1 MADKREV
8 PITETR
14 NPATEAI
21 DQLDT
26 LAMVQLINA
35 EDAEVAQAVAAELP
49 AIAAAIDAIAGRMRT
64 GGRLIYIGAGT
75 SGRLAVLDAA
85 ECPPTF
91 NVPQGLVVALIA
103 GGKRAITEAIEGA
116 EDDWGAGGRDIADL
130 GVDARDSVVGIAASG
145 YTPYVLGG
153 MAEARQRGALVVSLA
168 CSRPSPM
175 AGMADIVIAPVAGP
189 EVITGSTRLKAGTAQ
204 KMVLNMISTGAMI
217 RLGKTYG
224 NFMVDVQPTNTKLR
238 GRAQRIVAEVCGIP
252 LDQAGDLLEACDGQV
267 KVAIVAHLAGLS
279 PEAARE
285 RLAVAGGVVREALG
299 WKVGPAPGA

>member
-1 MADKREV
+1 
-8 PITETR
+8 
-14 NPATEAI
+14 
-21 DQLDT
+21 
-26 LAMVQLINA
+26 
-35 EDAEVAQAVAAELP
+35 
-49 AIAAAIDAIAGRMRT
+49 
-64 GGRLIYIGAGT
+64 
-75 SGRLAVLDAA
+75 
-85 ECPPTF
+85 
-91 NVPQGLVVALIA
+91 
-103 GGKRAITEAIEGA
+103 
-116 EDDWGAGGRDIADL
+116 
-130 GVDARDSVVGIAASG
+130 
-145 YTPYVLGG
+145 
-153 MAEARQRGALVVSLA
+153 
-168 CSRPSPM
+168 M